1 MVSPQWIVTG
11 GGYQAA
17 VDLGEDIRNSVDEL
31 LEIDPAV
38 YAQAH
43 ETYLHKIA
51 ERAASARRSAE
62 RLERLIVDE
71 AKATGYPL
79 APFAK
84 LTGRSTATMSRW
96 GQAPLMTSDDDRH
109 SQ

>member
-1 MVSPQWIVTG
+1 MSDPQWSAAG

-17 VDLGEDIRNSVDEL
+17 TDTGSDISEAVGEL
-31 LEIDPAV
+31 LDIDHAV

-43 ETYLHKIA
+43 ETYLHMAATKIA
-51 ERAASARRSAE
+51 SVRQAAE

-71 AKATGYPL
+71 AKASGYPL

-96 GQAPLMTSDDDRH
+96 GQAPLLTSDDDRH